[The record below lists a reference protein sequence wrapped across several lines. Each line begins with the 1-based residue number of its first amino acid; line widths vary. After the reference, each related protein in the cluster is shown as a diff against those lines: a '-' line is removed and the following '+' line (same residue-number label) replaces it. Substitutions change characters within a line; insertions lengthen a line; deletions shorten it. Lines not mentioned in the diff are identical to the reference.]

1 MNHNEIVFN
10 DFLEYLNLLSP
21 IPERELL
28 KLKKLCT
35 LSQINKGDYFIRQ
48 GDNTTKFA
56 FVSSGLFRFVYLS
69 EDGKEFTKSFIDK
82 KSFLTSYSSLL
93 ENRESF
99 FSIEALEDSTLILID
114 FYAWK
119 RLFEDEISWNK
130 LYIKL
135 LEKLYIQK
143 EEREKE
149 FLLYDAKERYEIFLE
164 KFQNLDKRVKQYQI
178 ASYLGITS
186 VALSNLRKELKN

>member
-35 LSQINKGDYFIRQ
+35 LSQINKGDHFIRQ